1 MQPAG
6 PSHTYQLAI
15 LRLCLLAGLLLVGI
29 ASTVHAGQAGSAFT
43 VSVNF
48 VAGGSGS
55 CGLLSGPNGN
65 SYVACGSVPIATA
78 RWFSAQIP
86 QIINQTGADYANQV
100 GPYQRRGTLD
110 VFAPAASTD
119 TRWVV
124 WNGRNYLEMT
134 LGW

>member
-1 MQPAG
+1 M
-6 PSHTYQLAI
+6 
-15 LRLCLLAGLLLVGI
+15 LRLGSLAGLLLVGI
-29 ASTVHAGQAGSAFT
+29 AGGAVHAGQASSAFSI
-43 VSVNF
+43 SVNY

-55 CGLLSGPNGN
+55 CGLLSGPDGT

-86 QIINQTGADYANQV
+86 QIINLTGADYADQV
-100 GPYQRRGTLD
+100 GPRQRPGALG
-110 VFAPAASTD
+110 VFAPATSTD
-119 TRWVV
+119 TRRVV